1 MELTTTSKVT
11 FKICPEYHVEY
22 QQNSGQFHIHCDV
35 TFWNKSVLRSMY
47 RTFVD
52 LKRFA
57 KCLGYKEMV
66 SITPNPKFCELFL
79 AESIGQQ
86 EGCEVMIWDLR

>member
-1 MELTTTSKVT
+1 
-11 FKICPEYHVEY
+11 
-22 QQNSGQFHIHCDV
+22 
-35 TFWNKSVLRSMY
+35 MY